1 MQHQSL
7 MNGEFINNSIL
18 YLLKTSSLVYEV
30 QHQYTQMNT
39 KTCKDHKYSSSNK
52 DKTNLLV
59 QFSRLDRFVLGREDF
74 EN

>member
-52 DKTNLLV
+52 DKKNLLV